1 MDGGVRYLIHHE
13 RELYLTSELVAK
25 TITKLVVAHMCLW
38 GNKAARLTTCI
49 HKHTNCKAS
58 FGGEEGDTCL

>member
-25 TITKLVVAHMCLW
+25 TITKLVVAHMCL
-38 GNKAARLTTCI
+38 I
-49 HKHTNCKAS
+49 
-58 FGGEEGDTCL
+58 EEQSCTLNNVYTETY